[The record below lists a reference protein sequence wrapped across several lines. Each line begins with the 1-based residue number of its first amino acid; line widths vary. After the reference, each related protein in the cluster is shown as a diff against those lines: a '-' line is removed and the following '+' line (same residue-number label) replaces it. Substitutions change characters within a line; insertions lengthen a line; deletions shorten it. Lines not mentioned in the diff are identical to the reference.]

1 MTLADVNVLVY
12 AHRQDLPQHQR
23 FSDWLKE
30 EVESGRGYA
39 LCDAS
44 LTGFLRVVTNGRIFE
59 NPTPLDV
66 ALQTIEELRGQPGAI
81 HLSPGPRH
89 WPLFGELCSAVGA
102 RGNDVPDAYLAALAI
117 ESGSELITADRGF
130 GRFPGLR
137 WSCPV

>member
-1 MTLADVNVLVY
+1 MILADVNVLVY
-12 AHRQDLPQHQR
+12 AHREDLPQHER
-23 FSDWLKE
+23 FSAWLSA
-30 EVESGRGYA
+30 EVESGRSYA

-44 LTGFLRVVTNGRIFE
+44 LTGFLRIVTNGRIFDE
-59 NPTPLDV
+59 PTPLQM
-66 ALQTIEELRGQPGAI
+66 ALQTIEDLRAQPGAT
-81 HLSPGPRH
+81 HLDPGQRH
-89 WPLFGELCSAVGA
+89 WPLFTDLCLAVGA

>member
-1 MTLADVNVLVY
+1 MILADVNVLVY
-12 AHRQDLPQHQR
+12 AHRRDLPQHQR

-66 ALQTIEELRGQPGAI
+66 ALQVVEELRGQPGAI
-81 HLSPGPRH
+81 HLNPGSRH
-89 WPLFGELCSAVGA
+89 WPLFTDLCSAVGA
-102 RGNDVPDAYLAALAI
+102 RGNDIPDAYLAALAI

-137 WSCPV
+137 WSCPS